1 MADQRRAFGLRIL
14 NASHSDN
21 VRLKREGNVAEI
33 HGNRFWNSS
42 FLIMDYLRR
51 HPLKK
56 RARVLEVGCG
66 WGLLGMY
73 CAAKFDA
80 KVCGSDAD
88 RAVGAYLDLHAELN
102 GVRMK
107 FEKKRFSQLTVD
119 YLSQFDVLLGADIC
133 FWDELT
139 PELFNMIRRAKRAG
153 VRKVMI
159 ADPCR
164 SPFEDLSGRC
174 DQAFDSVK
182 RIEKWLKKPV
192 RASGE
197 ILIVDLN

>member
-1 MADQRRAFGLRIL
+1 MADHRRAFGLRIL
-14 NASHSDN
+14 NASHRDIA
-21 VRLKREGNVAEI
+21 RLKREGHVAEI

-51 HPLKK
+51 HPFRK
-56 RARVLEVGCG
+56 RVRVLEVGCG

-73 CAAKFDA
+73 CARRFDA
-80 KVCGSDAD
+80 RVTGIDAD
-88 RAVGAYLDLHAELN
+88 SAVGAYLDLHAELN
-102 GVRMK
+102 GVKMA
-107 FEKKRFSQLTVD
+107 FERKRFSQLTVD

-139 PELFNMIRRAKRAG
+139 PELFNMIRRARRAG
-153 VRKVMI
+153 ISKVMI

-164 SPFEDLSGRC
+164 SPFEELADRC
-174 DQAFDSVK
+174 DDAFDSVE
-182 RIEKWLKKPV
+182 RVEKWLKTPV

-197 ILIVDLN
+197 LLIVDF

>member
-1 MADQRRAFGLRIL
+1 MAEQRRAFGLKIL
-14 NASHSDN
+14 NASHRDIA
-21 VRLKREGNVAEI
+21 RLKRAGHVAEI

-56 RARVLEVGCG
+56 RTRVLEVGCG

-73 CAAKFDA
+73 CAKKFDA
-80 KVCGSDAD
+80 RVTGIDAD
-88 RAVGAYLDLHAELN
+88 GAVGAYLDLHAELN
-102 GVRMK
+102 NVRMA
-107 FEKKRFSQLTVD
+107 FEKKRFSQLTINF
-119 YLSQFDVLLGADIC
+119 LSNFDVLLGADIC

-139 PELFNMIRRAKRAG
+139 PELFNMIRRARRAG
-153 VRKVMI
+153 VRQVMI

-164 SPFEDLSGRC
+164 SPFEDLSERC
-174 DQAFDSVK
+174 QKTFKSAE
-182 RIEKWLKKPV
+182 RIEKWLKSPV

-197 ILIVDLN
+197 ILIVDLT